1 MNDTQIHDVINSA
14 FQAART
20 ATKQYLATHGDVDA
34 CGFVW
39 VSIRPATKKVAK
51 ILKNSY
57 GAERIPFEG
66 GLNLWNPS
74 YSPVQSISA
83 KEEGA
88 YAFVNVMRKAFPDVT
103 FTVGSRMD

>member
-1 MNDTQIHDVINSA
+1 MNDTQIHDAINSA

-20 ATKQYLATHGDVDA
+20 ATKEYLATHGDVDA
-34 CGFVW
+34 CGFAW

-51 ILKNSY
+51 ILRNSY
-57 GAERIPFEG
+57 GADTSFEG
-66 GLNLWNPS
+66 GLKLWNPS
-74 YSPVQSISA
+74 YSHVQSISA

-88 YAFVNVMRKAFPDVT
+88 YAFVNVMREAFPDVT

>member
-20 ATKQYLATHGDVDA
+20 ATKEYLATHGDVDA
-34 CGFVW
+34 CGFAW

-51 ILKNSY
+51 ILRNSY
-57 GAERIPFEG
+57 GADTSFEG
-66 GLNLWNPS
+66 GLKLWNPS
-74 YSPVQSISA
+74 YSHVQSISA

-88 YAFVNVMRKAFPDVT
+88 YAFVNVMREAFPDVS

>member
-74 YSPVQSISA
+74 CSPVQSISA

-88 YAFVNVMRKAFPDVT
+88 FAFVNVMREAFPDVT

>member
-20 ATKQYLATHGDVDA
+20 ATKEYLATHGDADA
-34 CGFVW
+34 CGFAW

-57 GAERIPFEG
+57 GADTSFEG
-66 GLNLWNPS
+66 GLKLWNPS

-88 YAFVNVMRKAFPDVT
+88 YAFVNVMREAFPDVT

>member
-20 ATKQYLATHGDVDA
+20 ATKEYLATHGDVDA

-51 ILKNSY
+51 ILRNSY

-88 YAFVNVMRKAFPDVT
+88 FAFVNVMREAFPDVT

>member
-20 ATKQYLATHGDVDA
+20 ATKEYLATHGDVDA
-34 CGFVW
+34 CGFAW

-51 ILKNSY
+51 ILRNSY
-57 GAERIPFEG
+57 GADTSFEG
-66 GLNLWNPS
+66 GLKLWNPR

-88 YAFVNVMRKAFPDVT
+88 YAFVNVMREAFPDVT

>member
-20 ATKQYLATHGDVDA
+20 ATKEYLATHGDADA
-34 CGFVW
+34 CGFAW

-51 ILKNSY
+51 ILRNSY
-57 GAERIPFEG
+57 GADTSFEG
-66 GLNLWNPS
+66 GLKLWNPS
-74 YSPVQSISA
+74 YSHVQSISA

-88 YAFVNVMRKAFPDVT
+88 YAFVNVMREAFPDVT